1 MKFIEKYKKQNYNK
15 NNIEKIKNGNNNT
28 IIPNLENKKMNNVNK
43 KENYK
48 QHNKS
53 TQLSLNNSFCKNI
66 KFNKK
71 NKNSSN
77 SINTIILSDINLS
90 SKNLRNKST

>member
-1 MKFIEKYKKQNYNK
+1 
-15 NNIEKIKNGNNNT
+15 
-28 IIPNLENKKMNNVNK
+28 MNSKVNK

-53 TQLSLNNSFCKNI
+53 IQLSLNNSFCKNI